1 MQVFL
6 FTAMRLIRILYIVLL
21 ASSTGFAQDN
31 SEVQLSETLNG
42 TLEQQFDYVYK
53 KSNNYETYRVVSKKH
68 FEHLKKSS
76 LDSVKVYKNE
86 IDILKSKLVS
96 ETNERDSLTKELTE
110 IKEDFYKVKQEKG
123 KISFFGI
130 NLDNGLFNIVVLGI
144 VAFLGLLLAL
154 FIMKFNNAKSESKV
168 AVENLSKVED
178 EYVDYKRRA
187 MEKEQQLG
195 RKLQDEINKNKKK
208 KE

>member
-53 KSNNYETYRVVSKKH
+53 KSNNYEAYRVVAKKH

-86 IDILKSKLVS
+86 IEILHSKLAS
-96 ETNERDSLTKELTE
+96 ETNERDSLTKELTD
-110 IKEDFYKVKQEKG
+110 IKEDFHKIKQEKDEV
-123 KISFFGI
+123 SFFGI

-144 VAFLGLLLAL
+144 VSFLGLLLAL

>member
-6 FTAMRLIRILYIVLL
+6 FTAMRLIRILYIALL
-21 ASSTGFAQDN
+21 AGSTGFAQDDP
-31 SEVQLSETLNG
+31 EVQLSETLNG

-68 FEHLKKSS
+68 FEYLKKSS
-76 LDSVKVYKNE
+76 IDSVKVYKNE
-86 IDILKSKLVS
+86 IDILTSKLVS
-96 ETNERDSLTKELTE
+96 ETNERDSLTKELTD
-110 IKEDFYKVKQEKG
+110 IKEDFYKVKQEKDEV
-123 KISFFGI
+123 SFFGI
-130 NLDNGLFNIVVLGI
+130 NLDNGLFNIVVLAI
-144 VAFLGLLLAL
+144 VVFLGLLLAL